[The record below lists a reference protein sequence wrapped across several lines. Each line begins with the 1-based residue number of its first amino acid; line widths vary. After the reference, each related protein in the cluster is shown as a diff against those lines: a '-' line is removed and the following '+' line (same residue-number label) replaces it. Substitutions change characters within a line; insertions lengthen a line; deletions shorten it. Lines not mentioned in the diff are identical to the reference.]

1 MDAHVH
7 GELGALVEAGAAL
20 PAAER
25 LLLLVLGVRPHVV
38 ADVALEALAAH
49 VALVQPLVLVE
60 AVKGEGGKQS
70 MFGMMASRNFAL
82 GANEWSL
89 GCGNQLQERVH
100 TTRNL

>member
-1 MDAHVH
+1 MMRKYYSRSLSGVDAHVH

-60 AVKGEGGKQS
+60 AVQGEG
-70 MFGMMASRNFAL
+70 
-82 GANEWSL
+82 
-89 GCGNQLQERVH
+89 NQ
-100 TTRNL
+100 